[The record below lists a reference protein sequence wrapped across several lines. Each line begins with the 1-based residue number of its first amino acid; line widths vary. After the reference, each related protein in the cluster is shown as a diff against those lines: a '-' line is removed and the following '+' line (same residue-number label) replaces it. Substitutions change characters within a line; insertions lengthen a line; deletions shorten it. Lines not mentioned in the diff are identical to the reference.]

1 MWNAKKSILP
11 SMAVGDISD
20 DDDSFEDERPQWL
33 TKESIDRSLAH
44 NFVQSEPLSPE
55 SKEFL
60 KPMKF

>member
-1 MWNAKKSILP
+1 
-11 SMAVGDISD
+11 MAVGDISD